1 MRNETNTGSD
11 SSKKNMGCP
20 CDDMNS
26 RYAKGFDDDDDAFV
40 EEDITLEE
48 DSSK

>member
-1 MRNETNTGSD
+1 MKNEKNTKSA
-11 SSKKNMGCP
+11 SNEKSMGCP

-26 RYAKGFDDDDDAFV
+26 RYAKGFDDDDAYV